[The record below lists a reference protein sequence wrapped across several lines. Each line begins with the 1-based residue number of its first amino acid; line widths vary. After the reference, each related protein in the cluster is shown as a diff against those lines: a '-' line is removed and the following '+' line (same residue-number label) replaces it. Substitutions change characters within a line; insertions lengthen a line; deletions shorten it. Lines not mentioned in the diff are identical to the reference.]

1 MTFYLLIDYKMKE
14 IEKRLDKI
22 DNCLR
27 TSDLLY
33 RNKQEIINNIW
44 LDEYEKLQLEKSK
57 ELKDLFTNVK
67 NDI

>member
-1 MTFYLLIDYKMKE
+1 MIFYLLIEYKMKE
-14 IEKRLDKI
+14 IEKRLDEI

-33 RNKQEIINNIW
+33 RNKQEIIKNIW
-44 LDEYEKLQLEKSK
+44 VDEYEKLQLEKSK